1 MSKGVLRRPFFLIY
15 PRAGKVGYHARMFSF
30 LTQQATQPIEA
41 VGNVL
46 DALFTSD
53 KERLDKKAVLARIAQ
68 QPGLVQVEINKIEAA
83 HKSVFVAGWRPFIG
97 WVCGLA
103 LFYNFIAR
111 DLMVWALALTTAD
124 TPPPPPLHLDVLTT
138 ILYALLGL
146 GGMRTFEKL
155 QGRAK

>member
-1 MSKGVLRRPFFLIY
+1 
-15 PRAGKVGYHARMFSF
+15 
-30 LTQQATQPIEA
+30 LTQKATEPIEA

-68 QPGLVQVEINKIEAA
+68 QPGLVQLEINKIDAA

-97 WVCGLA
+97 CACGLA

-111 DLMVWALALTTAD
+111 DLMVWALALTTAG
-124 TPPPPPLHLDVLTT
+124 TQPPLHLDVLTT
-138 ILYALLGL
+138 ILYALPGL

-155 QGRAK
+155 QGRTK

>member
-1 MSKGVLRRPFFLIY
+1 ML
-15 PRAGKVGYHARMFSF
+15 SF
-30 LTQQATQPIEA
+30 LTKQATEPIEP
-41 VGNVL
+41 VGNML
-46 DALFTSD
+46 DQLFTSD

-68 QPGLVQVEINKIEAA
+68 QPALVQSEINKVEAA

-103 LFYNFIAR
+103 LLYNFVLSGI
-111 DLMVWALALTTAD
+111 MVWALMLSRAD
-124 TPPPPPLHLDVLTT
+124 TPPPPVLHIDVLTT

>member
-1 MSKGVLRRPFFLIY
+1 ML
-15 PRAGKVGYHARMFSF
+15 SF
-30 LTQQATQPIEA
+30 LTKQATEPIEA
-41 VGNVL
+41 VGNML
-46 DALFTSD
+46 DQLFTSD

-68 QPGLVQVEINKIEAA
+68 QPALVQSEINKVEAA

-97 WVCGLA
+97 WVCELA
-103 LFYNFIAR
+103 FLYNFVLR
-111 DLMVWALALTTAD
+111 DIMVWALMLSRAD
-124 TPPPPPLHLDVLTT
+124 TPPPPVLHIDVLTT

>member
-1 MSKGVLRRPFFLIY
+1 ML
-15 PRAGKVGYHARMFSF
+15 SF
-30 LTQQATQPIEA
+30 LTKQATEPIEA
-41 VGNVL
+41 VGNML
-46 DALFTSD
+46 DQLFTSD

-68 QPGLVQVEINKIEAA
+68 QPALVQSEINKVEAA

-103 LFYNFIAR
+103 LLYNFVLSGI
-111 DLMVWALALTTAD
+111 MVWALMLSRAD
-124 TPPPPPLHLDVLTT
+124 TPPPPVLHIDVLTT
-138 ILYALLGL
+138 ILYTLLGL

>member
-1 MSKGVLRRPFFLIY
+1 ML
-15 PRAGKVGYHARMFSF
+15 SF
-30 LTQQATQPIEA
+30 LTKQATEPIEA

-68 QPGLVQVEINKIEAA
+68 QPALVQGEIGKIEAS

-103 LFYNFIAR
+103 LFYNFVLR
-111 DLMVWALALTTAD
+111 DLMVWGLMLSRAD
-124 TPPPPPLHLDVLTT
+124 TPPPPVLHIDVLTT

-155 QGRAK
+155 QGRTK

>member
-1 MSKGVLRRPFFLIY
+1 
-15 PRAGKVGYHARMFSF
+15 MFSF
-30 LTQQATQPIEA
+30 LSKTAEEATGPIEA
-41 VGNVL
+41 VGNLL

-68 QPGLVQVEINKIEAA
+68 QPGLVQAEINKIEAA
-83 HKSVFVAGWRPFIG
+83 HKSLFVAGWRPFIG

-103 LFYNFIAR
+103 LFYNFVLR
-111 DLMVWALALTTAD
+111 DLLVWGLTLSQAD
-124 TPPPPPLHLDVLTT
+124 TPPPPVLHIDVLTT

-146 GGMRTFEKL
+146 GGMRTFEKW

>member
-1 MSKGVLRRPFFLIY
+1 
-15 PRAGKVGYHARMFSF
+15 MFSF
-30 LTQQATQPIEA
+30 LTQKATEPIEA

-53 KERLDKKAVLARIAQ
+53 KERLDKKAVLTRTAQ
-68 QPGLVQVEINKIEAA
+68 QPGLVQLEINKIDAA

-97 WVCGLA
+97 CACGLA

-111 DLMVWALALTTAD
+111 DLMVWALALTTAG
-124 TPPPPPLHLDVLTT
+124 TQPPLHLDVLTT
-138 ILYALLGL
+138 ILYALPGL

-155 QGRAK
+155 QGRTK

>member
-1 MSKGVLRRPFFLIY
+1 M
-15 PRAGKVGYHARMFSF
+15 
-30 LTQQATQPIEA
+30 
-41 VGNVL
+41 L

-68 QPGLVQVEINKIEAA
+68 QPRLIEGEINKIEAG

-111 DLMVWALALTTAD
+111 DLMVWALALSGD
-124 TPPPPPLHLDVLTT
+124 DGPPPPPLHLDVLTT

-146 GGMRTFEKL
+146 GGMRTFEKW

>member
-1 MSKGVLRRPFFLIY
+1 ML
-15 PRAGKVGYHARMFSF
+15 SF
-30 LTQQATQPIEA
+30 LTKQATEPIEA
-41 VGNVL
+41 VGNML
-46 DALFTSD
+46 DQLFTSD

-68 QPGLVQVEINKIEAA
+68 QPALVQSEINKVEAA

-103 LFYNFIAR
+103 FLYNFVLR
-111 DLMVWALALTTAD
+111 DIMVWALMLSRAD
-124 TPPPPPLHLDVLTT
+124 TPPPPVLHIDVLTT

>member
-1 MSKGVLRRPFFLIY
+1 MY
-15 PRAGKVGYHARMFSF
+15 PRRFALAYSVSMLSF
-30 LTQQATQPIEA
+30 LTKPVAEPIEA
-41 VGNVL
+41 LGNVL

-53 KERLDKKAVLARIAQ
+53 KERLDKKSVLARIAL
-68 QPGLVQVEINKIEAA
+68 QPSLVQSEINKLEAV

-97 WVCGLA
+97 WVCGIALA
-103 LFYNFIAR
+103 YNFVIR
-111 DLMVWALALTTAD
+111 DLMVWGLALPYAE
-124 TPPPPPLHLDVLTT
+124 TPPPPPLHLEVLTT

>member
-1 MSKGVLRRPFFLIY
+1 MLSFFFF
-15 PRAGKVGYHARMFSF
+15 FSH
-30 LTQQATQPIEA
+30 QISGPIEA

-68 QPGLVQVEINKIEAA
+68 QPALVQGEINKIEAA
-83 HKSVFVAGWRPFIG
+83 HKSVFVAGWRPLIG

-103 LFYNFIAR
+103 LCYNFIIR
-111 DLMVWALALTTAD
+111 DLMVWGLALTGGD
-124 TPPPPPLHLDVLTT
+124 VPPPPPLQLDVLST

-146 GGMRTFEKL
+146 GGLRTFEKL

>member
-1 MSKGVLRRPFFLIY
+1 ML
-15 PRAGKVGYHARMFSF
+15 SF
-30 LTQQATQPIEA
+30 LTKQATEPIEA

-46 DALFTSD
+46 EALFTSD
-53 KERLDKKAVLARIAQ
+53 KERYDKKAVLARIAQ
-68 QPGLVQVEINKIEAA
+68 QPGLVQLEINKIEAA
-83 HKSVFVAGWRPFIG
+83 HKTVFVAGWRPFIG

-124 TPPPPPLHLDVLTT
+124 TPPPPLLHLDVLKT

>member
-1 MSKGVLRRPFFLIY
+1 ML
-15 PRAGKVGYHARMFSF
+15 SF
-30 LTQQATQPIEA
+30 LTKQADALIDPIEA

-68 QPGLVQVEINKIEAA
+68 QPTLVQGEINKIEAA

-103 LFYNFIAR
+103 LF
-111 DLMVWALALTTAD
+111 
-124 TPPPPPLHLDVLTT
+124 T
-138 ILYALLGL
+138 ISSPAI
-146 GGMRTFEKL
+146 
-155 QGRAK
+155 

>member
-1 MSKGVLRRPFFLIY
+1 M
-15 PRAGKVGYHARMFSF
+15 
-30 LTQQATQPIEA
+30 
-41 VGNVL
+41 L
-46 DALFTSD
+46 DALFTSN
-53 KERLDKKAVLARIAQ
+53 KERLGKKAVLARIAE
-68 QPGLVQVEINKIEAA
+68 QPGLVQLEINKIEAA
-83 HKSVFVAGWRPFIG
+83 HKTVFVAGWRPFIG

-124 TPPPPPLHLDVLTT
+124 TPPPLRLDVLAT

-155 QGRAK
+155 QGRSK

>member
-1 MSKGVLRRPFFLIY
+1 ML
-15 PRAGKVGYHARMFSF
+15 SF
-30 LTQQATQPIEA
+30 LTKQATEPIEA

-68 QPGLVQVEINKIEAA
+68 QPGLVQLEINKIQAT
-83 HKSVFVAGWRPFIG
+83 HKTVFVAGWRPFIG

-111 DLMVWALALTTAD
+111 DMMVWALALTTAD
-124 TPPPPPLHLDVLTT
+124 TPPPPPPPLHLDVLTT

>member
-1 MSKGVLRRPFFLIY
+1 ML
-15 PRAGKVGYHARMFSF
+15 SF
-30 LTQQATQPIEA
+30 LTKQATEPIEA

-68 QPGLVQVEINKIEAA
+68 QPGLLQLEINKIEAA
-83 HKSVFVAGWRPFIG
+83 HKTVFVAGWRPFIG

-111 DLMVWALALTTAD
+111 DLMVWALALTRANT
-124 TPPPPPLHLDVLTT
+124 PPPPLHLYVLTT

-155 QGRAK
+155 QGPAKYPARFCKCECVSLTNH

>member
-1 MSKGVLRRPFFLIY
+1 
-15 PRAGKVGYHARMFSF
+15 MFSF
-30 LTQQATQPIEA
+30 LTKQATEPIEA

-68 QPGLVQVEINKIEAA
+68 QPSMVQGEINKIEAA

-103 LFYNFIAR
+103 LFYNFIFR
-111 DLMVWALALTTAD
+111 DMMVWALMLSRAD
-124 TPPPPPLHLDVLTT
+124 TPPPPVLHIDVLTT

-146 GGMRTFEKL
+146 GSMRTFEKL